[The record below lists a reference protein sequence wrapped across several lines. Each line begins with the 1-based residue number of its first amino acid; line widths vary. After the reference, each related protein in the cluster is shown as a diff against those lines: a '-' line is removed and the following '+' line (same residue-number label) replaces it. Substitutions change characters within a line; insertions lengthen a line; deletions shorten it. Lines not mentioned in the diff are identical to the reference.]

1 MHIFVVNL
9 LIYYDVLYKNMFI
22 HAHTFEKQIY
32 PTYFT

>member
-1 MHIFVVNL
+1 MYIFVVNL

-22 HAHTFEKQIY
+22 HAHTFEKQVC